1 MAIVT
6 VVCGSK
12 QKQCTVAEGSRLDAA
27 LHELQAAPSM
37 PCGGNH
43 TCGKCHVRVNGM
55 VSEMDETE
63 KRFLTQ
69 SEIADGIRLACF
81 ATVLGD
87 CTVYQQEDAVQTLS
101 WARLPAF
108 SKDIGGKGMAIDVGT
123 TTIAARLY
131 DCADGTILGEML
143 EGNRQAP
150 YGADVI
156 TRIDAAGNGH
166 RNDLHNSVLTQLTE
180 MTQNCMKQAGISSID
195 RAVVTGNTTMLHFYE
210 DLDAS
215 GIAVVPFTPTSLF
228 GMQSAYSIC
237 GAETYLPHCIGSYV
251 GADIVCAILASGMLQ
266 HPEQLSLL
274 ADLGTNGE
282 IALYQNGKLYCCST
296 AAGPAFEGAGL
307 HQGMRA
313 AKGAITAVTLNEEQ
327 KVELNILGD
336 GEAVGICGSGI
347 LDALRVMLELEI
359 IDETGMI
366 DDEYEG
372 EGEITEWND
381 QPAWKLPNTQVL
393 ITQKDI
399 RQIQLAKS
407 AICAGIRT
415 LLDHIGVEPEEVDAF
430 YVAGGFGHSMDPQSA
445 AAIGLF
451 PQELLD
457 AVQVIGNGALGGASM
472 LLMSKQAREQ
482 AQHIIAVSE
491 ELSLSKSPEFMDF
504 YVDGMLFGEEEA

>member
-6 VVCGSK
+6 VVCGST
-12 QKQCTVAEGSRLDAA
+12 QKQCTVQEGSRLDEA
-27 LHELQAAPSM
+27 LHTLQAAPAM

-55 VSEMDETE
+55 ISEPDAAE
-63 KRFLTQ
+63 KKFLQQ
-69 SEIADGIRLACF
+69 SELENGIRLACF
-81 ATVLGD
+81 VTVLGD

-108 SKDIGGKGMAIDVGT
+108 ETDLGGKGMAIDVGT

-131 DCADGTILGEML
+131 DCADGTILGEAL
-143 EGNRQAP
+143 EANRQAP

-166 RNDLHNSVLTQLTE
+166 RADLHNSVLTQLTE
-180 MTQNCMKQAGISSID
+180 MTHDCMKQAGISSVD

-228 GMQSAYSIC
+228 GINSAYPVC
-237 GAETYLPHCIGSYV
+237 GAPTHLPHCIGSYV
-251 GADIVCAILASGMLQ
+251 GADIVCAILASGMMS
-266 HPEQLSLL
+266 HSEEISLL

-282 IALYQNGKLYCCST
+282 IALYQDGKLYCCST

-313 AKGAITAVTLNEEQ
+313 ANGAITAVALKEDEE
-327 KVELNILGD
+327 VEVSVLGD

-359 IDETGMI
+359 MDETGMI

-372 EGEITEWND
+372 VGEITEWDD
-381 QPAWKLPNTQVL
+381 QPAWKLPGTEVL

-415 LLDHIGVEPEEVDAF
+415 LLDHVGVEPEEVDAF
-430 YVAGGFGHSMDPQSA
+430 YVAGGFGHSMNPQSA

-451 PQELLD
+451 PPELLD

-472 LLMSKQAREQ
+472 LLMSSEAQKQAEE
-482 AQHIIAVSE
+482 IIAVSE
-491 ELSLSKSPEFMDF
+491 ELALSASPEFMDF
-504 YVDGMLFGEEEA
+504 YVDGMLFGEEE